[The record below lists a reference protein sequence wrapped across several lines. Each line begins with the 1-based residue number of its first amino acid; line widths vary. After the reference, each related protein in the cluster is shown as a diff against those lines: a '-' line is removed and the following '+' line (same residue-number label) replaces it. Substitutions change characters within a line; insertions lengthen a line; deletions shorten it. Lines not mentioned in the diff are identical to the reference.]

1 MNIVRCVWLYKEAY
15 VLLTKHNGMTSTKKN
30 YMSVTTYQAT
40 QCHNQQTTIEVDN
53 IFHIFK
59 YNK

>member
-1 MNIVRCVWLYKEAY
+1 
-15 VLLTKHNGMTSTKKN
+15 
-30 YMSVTTYQAT
+30 MSVTTYQAT